1 VSARLIGQWL
11 ADHLG
16 QPFVVENRPGAGT
29 NLGTEVVAKAA
40 PDGYTLLT
48 FDPAAA
54 TNATLYKN
62 LNFNFIRDIAPV
74 AAITSGP
81 FLLVVNSGFPAKTVP
96 EFIAYTKANPGKVNM
111 ATPGNGTL
119 NHLSGE
125 LLNVMTGLKVQDVH
139 YRGAAPAIADL
150 LGGQVQAMISS
161 VAASIEHIKAGKL
174 RALAV
179 TTRSRLDQLPE
190 VPPLS
195 DFVPGYETMNWY
207 GLGAPTGT
215 PVENI
220 EKLNKKVNA
229 ALADPALK
237 SHFFGLGGTPFPG
250 SSAEFGKFIADETEK
265 WRMVIRTADIKLE

>member
-1 VSARLIGQWL
+1 MKRRAFLHLVAVSAALPTQPHVVWAQTYPMRPVRIIVPYPPGGGTDISARLIGQWL

-48 FDPAAA
+48 FDPAAT

-81 FLLVVNSGFPAKTVP
+81 FLLVVNSGFPAKTVS

-111 ATPGNGTL
+111 ATPGNGTP

-125 LLNVMTGLKVQDVH
+125 LLNVMAGLKVQHVH
-139 YRGAAPAIADL
+139 YRGAAPAVADL
-150 LGGQVQAMISS
+150 LGGQVQAMIPS

-190 VPPLS
+190 VPRS
-195 DFVPGYETMNWY
+195 ATSYQATRRIGTDSGHQR
-207 GLGAPTGT
+207 AP
-215 PVENI
+215 P
-220 EKLNKKVNA
+220 
-229 ALADPALK
+229 
-237 SHFFGLGGTPFPG
+237 S
-250 SSAEFGKFIADETEK
+250 
-265 WRMVIRTADIKLE
+265 RTLES